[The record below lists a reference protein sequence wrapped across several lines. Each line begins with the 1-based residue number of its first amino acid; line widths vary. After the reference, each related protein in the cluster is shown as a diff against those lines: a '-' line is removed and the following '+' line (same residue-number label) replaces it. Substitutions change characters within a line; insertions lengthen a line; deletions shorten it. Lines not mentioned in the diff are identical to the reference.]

1 MPSGKESIFD
11 KNKKKEIEMRKTL
24 SILIVFLIIFV
35 LVICGASAFEVKGGV
50 KILKLAHVNPI
61 GSPTDMA
68 ANKWAELVEE
78 GTDGKVKIEIFP
90 NEQLGIEKATLE
102 GVVLGT
108 IDCSLNDAAYHASL
122 YPPMGVMDFPYTF
135 RDWDH
140 YRKVLNGP
148 ILNELGGLVEKEVG
162 IKILGLFLFGRRMVC
177 SNVPFFTPQ
186 DAKGL
191 TVRTPTSKLAMENAR
206 VVGAEPV
213 SIAYTEA
220 YMGLKQGLAD
230 AAENP
235 LTGIYDMKWDEVTKY
250 LILTEHVWNN
260 EILSISMNTWNSFT
274 PEQQKVISETA
285 QTAAVYRLDIQ
296 IELEAQRLEDLRQ
309 NGMHVIMP
317 ASLQP
322 FSDIAAE
329 IEKNYIEEFKKY
341 DWQGWHDRV
350 VNTK

>member
-1 MPSGKESIFD
+1 
-11 KNKKKEIEMRKTL
+11 MRKTI
-24 SILIVFLIIFV
+24 SMLIIFLIIFS
-35 LVICGASAFEVKGGV
+35 LVIGGASAFEVKDGV

-148 ILNELGGLVEKEVG
+148 ILKELGALVEKEVG

-177 SNVPFFTPQ
+177 SNVPFSTPEE
-186 DAKGL
+186 AKGL

-213 SIAYTEA
+213 TIAYTEA
-220 YMGLKQGLAD
+220 YMGLKQGLAK

-260 EILSISMNTWNSFT
+260 EILSMNMKTWNSFT

-285 QTAAVYRLDIQ
+285 QAAAEYRLDIQ
-296 IELEAQRLEDLRQ
+296 IKLEDQRLEDLKQ
-309 NGMHVIMP
+309 KGMQVIIP

-322 FSDIAAE
+322 FKDIAAK
-329 IEKNYIEEFKKY
+329 IEKSYREEFKKY
-341 DWQGWHDRV
+341 NWGDWHDRV
-350 VNTK
+350 INTK

>member
-1 MPSGKESIFD
+1 
-11 KNKKKEIEMRKTL
+11 MRKNL
-24 SILIVFLIIFV
+24 PKLIVLLLIFS
-35 LVICGASAFEVKGGV
+35 LVIISASAFEVKNGV
-50 KILKLAHVNPI
+50 KILKIAHVNPV

-68 ANKWAELVEE
+68 VNKWAELVEK

-90 NEQLGIEKATLE
+90 NEQLGIEKAALE

-108 IDCSLNDAAYHASL
+108 IDCSLNDAAYHANL
-122 YPPMGVMDFPYTF
+122 YSPMGVMDFPYTF

-148 ILNELGGLVEKEVG
+148 ILKELGDLVEEKVG

-177 SNVPFFTPQ
+177 SNAPFFTPQ

-260 EILSISMNTWNSFT
+260 EILSMSMNTWNSFT
-274 PEQQKVISETA
+274 PEQQKVIAETA
-285 QTAAVYRLDIQ
+285 QKAAVYRLDIQ
-296 IELEAQRLEDLRQ
+296 IELEEQRLQDLRK

-317 ASLQP
+317 SSLQP
-322 FSDIAAE
+322 FRDIASK
-329 IEKNYIEEFKKY
+329 IEASYIEEFKN
-341 DWQGWHDRV
+341 DNWGDWHDRV